1 MSVINAV
8 LKDLDARPSTFTPLD
23 IEAVSRSNKKI
34 KVDFKKW
41 IMAFIV
47 LSLSL
52 LIIYLIGPLSFFQHN
67 LPAQNVE
74 DIPVQSSEVE
84 LAVVKLTKEVLSIV
98 PSEKIVPAKIQ
109 VTGLQINEAND
120 FMELSLQL
128 PVGAQSFLKRHS
140 NNSYVF
146 FISNAGKK
154 IITPQIENNQW
165 IESVVIDEVRG
176 GFEIQFDTPGNILV
190 ETHHK
195 EAEDLYHWVI
205 RLKRSKRLAAIE
217 AEGNQSK
224 SAEVLVMSKQLPE
237 VNNEGNA
244 EALDVKPE
252 QKPLKAVKLDIKPV
266 KNELTDSEL
275 LHQAIRLIQQQN
287 WLKAQHS
294 LQKLVGSKVDKNARV
309 KLLGLYQLR
318 QKYKLFTPLLAE
330 SLELYPTESRLL
342 AMHAQQLFSQN
353 QFLKIINLYS
363 KFVKQKSLMNLV
375 AISYQRIN
383 QHDKAIVYYQKS
395 LRVDPQQPRNWIS
408 LAISQEQE
416 SQFDQALQSYQI
428 AQRSGLLNKK
438 LQAFTVKRI
447 QQLKTPGNS

>member
-1 MSVINAV
+1 
-8 LKDLDARPSTFTPLD
+8 
-23 IEAVSRSNKKI
+23 
-34 KVDFKKW
+34 
-41 IMAFIV
+41 
-47 LSLSL
+47 
-52 LIIYLIGPLSFFQHN
+52 
-67 LPAQNVE
+67 
-74 DIPVQSSEVE
+74 
-84 LAVVKLTKEVLSIV
+84 
-98 PSEKIVPAKIQ
+98 
-109 VTGLQINEAND
+109 
-120 FMELSLQL
+120 
-128 PVGAQSFLKRHS
+128 
-140 NNSYVF
+140 
-146 FISNAGKK
+146 
-154 IITPQIENNQW
+154 
-165 IESVVIDEVRG
+165 
-176 GFEIQFDTPGNILV
+176 
-190 ETHHK
+190 
-195 EAEDLYHWVI
+195 
-205 RLKRSKRLAAIE
+205 
-217 AEGNQSK
+217 
-224 SAEVLVMSKQLPE
+224 MSKQLPE